1 MTDYAGNE
9 TYYAPAYRAQR
20 LEVEHDYNLFSGFEH
35 VSEIINAL
43 PYIAAVLNR
52 ERQLVFGN
60 RKLLEA
66 MGFEKFE
73 EIIGLRPGEL
83 MNCIHSGKTPGG
95 CGTSEACRHCGAV
108 NAIME
113 CLNTGN
119 KVMNDCR
126 ITATVGDREISFDF
140 EITASPFW
148 YQESEFVVL
157 SFKDISDEK
166 RRMVLEK
173 LFFHDILNTAGG
185 LRGFIEFIEETEN
198 PEESRQYIKTV
209 SRLSDIL
216 IEEIQA
222 HRQLLAAERGS
233 LEADFKLISIKQIVK
248 ETVSQLSHHDVS
260 QNKEI
265 VIEETGADVLLE
277 TDPVLLKRVLLNL
290 MKNAVEASLSGQSIT
305 IGYKTTGHELH
316 LWVINDTVM
325 PRDIQLQVFQ
335 RSFSTKGKSRGIGT
349 YSIKLFTEQYL
360 NGRVEFVSN
369 DQVRTRFTICLPLK
383 QS

>member
-1 MTDYAGNE
+1 MEDHLKNKTF
-9 TYYAPAYRAQR
+9 YAPAGRAHR
-20 LEVEHDYNLFSGFEH
+20 SDIEHDYNLFSGLEH

-52 ERQLVFGN
+52 ERQVVYGN

-73 EIIGLRPGEL
+73 EIIGLRTGEL
-83 MNCIHSGKTPGG
+83 INCIHSGKTPGG

-108 NAIME
+108 NSIME

-119 KVMNDCR
+119 KVSNDCR
-126 ITATVGDREISFDF
+126 ITAVVEEREVSYDF

-148 YQESEFVVL
+148 YQETEFVVL

-198 PEESRQYIKTV
+198 PEESKQYIKTA

-222 HRQLLAAERGS
+222 HRQLLAAERG
-233 LEADFKLISIKQIVK
+233 LLDADFKLVSINHLI
-248 ETVSQLSHHDVS
+248 EDAVSQISHHDVS
-260 QNKEI
+260 HDI
-265 VIEETGADVLLE
+265 RLIIEGNQADVLLE

-290 MKNAVEASLSGQSIT
+290 IKNAVEASRPGQSVT
-305 IGYKTTGHELH
+305 IGNKTTKDELH
-316 LWVINDTVM
+316 LWVRNEMVM
-325 PRDIQLQVFQ
+325 PADIQLQLFQ

-369 DQVRTRFTICLPLK
+369 ELERTRFTICLPLK
-383 QS
+383 KT